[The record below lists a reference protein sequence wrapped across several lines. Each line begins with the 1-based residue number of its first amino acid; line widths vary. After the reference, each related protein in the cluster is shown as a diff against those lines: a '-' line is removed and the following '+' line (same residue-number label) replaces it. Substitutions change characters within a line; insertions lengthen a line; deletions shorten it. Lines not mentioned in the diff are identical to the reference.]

1 MLIIA
6 NHMKLILVLLLTLF
20 AACNQ
25 APPTLAT
32 TVKPESV
39 AEQNLT
45 DSLILTLIFGKAERT
60 VPKNDF
66 ERRNGHFFATVALD
80 SAQFSPK
87 HWEAY
92 DRRGST
98 EYFVELKEEI
108 TEDSIEKVLVVLCA
122 EGTSCHACPGLCG
135 AAIFS
140 KTKDQWKLEAWEND
154 IAVIGTTGYPVD
166 QVDVRYVKEGAFA
179 IILKRG
185 SIWQG
190 VSFRGMDMVLYEK
203 GTFKEVL
210 EDNICFSCDNWANA
224 ENDYP
229 HNLIQGA
236 FSYTSSLEFQPGKS
250 EYQDLVLFYQG
261 TIPNKKT
268 RKPEFLDKAVRFAYR
283 NGMYVV
289 IKEEIPEAYPN

>member
-1 MLIIA
+1 
-6 NHMKLILVLLLTLF
+6 MKHLPFLLLALF
-20 AACNQ
+20 AGCNQ
-25 APPTLAT
+25 TPPTPLSPTPAAPE
-32 TVKPESV
+32 KP
-39 AEQNLT
+39 APEQDLT

-60 VPKNDF
+60 VPKNDY
-66 ERRNGHFFATVALD
+66 ERRNGHFFATVPLD

-98 EYFVELKEEI
+98 EYFVKLKEEI
-108 TEDSIEKVLVVLCA
+108 TEDSTEKYLVVLCA
-122 EGTSCHACPGLCG
+122 EGISCHACPGLCG

-166 QVDVRYVKEGAFA
+166 QVDVRYVKMDAYA

-190 VSFRGMDMVLYEK
+190 VNYRVMDMVLYEK
-203 GTFKEVL
+203 GRFKEVL
-210 EDNICFSCDNWANA
+210 EENICFSSDNWANA

-229 HNLIQGA
+229 HNLVEGA

-261 TIPNKKT
+261 TIPNPKT
-268 RKPEFLDKAVRFAYR
+268 RKVEFLDKAVRFAYR
-283 NGMYVV
+283 NGMYVLA
-289 IKEEIPEAYPN
+289 KGAIPEAYPD